1 MRLVRV
7 GFTRSAALVRMET
20 ISALGVGD
28 LTQQRSCRRA
38 VRSASDAGKGVRNR
52 REDGGGG
59 QRGVQRGL
67 RFVSATTVVR
77 LSRGMM
83 LVGLVVGIYQVGIR
97 DDIHMICLDICT
109 TIIGS

>member
-7 GFTRSAALVRMET
+7 GFTRSTALVRMET
-20 ISALGVGD
+20 ISALGAGD
-28 LTQQRSCRRA
+28 LTQQRSCRCP
-38 VRSASDAGKGVRNR
+38 VRSASAGEKGFRNR

-83 LVGLVVGIYQVGIR
+83 LMGLMAGI
-97 DDIHMICLDICT
+97 
-109 TIIGS
+109 